1 MAFGTLIDAETLHQR
16 LHAADWVVVDCRFDL
31 AEPEAGRRAWQAGH
45 IPGAVFADLE
55 RDLSGPRTPEL
66 GRHPLPDPDGL
77 AAWLS
82 RHGIG
87 NDTQVVAYD
96 SGPGMFAARLWWL
109 LRWLGHDAVAVLD
122 GGLEAWRSAGG
133 ELDDGAAERPPARF
147 VPRPGAMPVVTTA
160 VLAADPEAWL
170 LVDARSEERYA
181 GESEPMDPVA
191 GHVPGALSRP
201 FTRNLDPREH
211 LQPADSLQTEWQAL
225 LAQAGERPAAVM
237 CGSGVTACHHLL
249 ALAHAGIEGVALY
262 PGSWSEWIRDPR
274 RPVRRGHTP

>member
-1 MAFGTLIDAETLHQR
+1 MPFTTLIDPQTLHQR
-16 LHAADWVVVDCRFDL
+16 LHAPDWAVVDCRFDL
-31 AEPEAGRRAWQAGH
+31 ADPEAGRRAWQAGH

-55 RDLSGPRTPEL
+55 QVLSGPRQRHT
-66 GRHPLPDPDGL
+66 GRHPLPDPDAL

-109 LRWLGHDAVAVLD
+109 LRWLGHDAVAVLN
-122 GGLEAWRSAGG
+122 GGLEAWRAMGG
-133 ELDDGAAERPPARF
+133 DLDDAAPERPGARF
-147 VPRPGAMPVVTTA
+147 IPRPGSMPVVDTA
-160 VLAADPEAWL
+160 ALAREPEGWL

-191 GHVPGALSRP
+191 GHVPGALNRP
-201 FTRNLDPREH
+201 FTRNLGPDQR
-211 LQPADSLQTEWQAL
+211 LQPEATLETEWRTL
-225 LAQAGERPAAVM
+225 LAHAGGRPAAVM

-249 ALAHAGIEGVALY
+249 ALAHTGIEGVALY
-262 PGSWSEWIRDPR
+262 AGSWSEWIRDPE
-274 RPVRRGHTP
+274 RPVRRGRTP